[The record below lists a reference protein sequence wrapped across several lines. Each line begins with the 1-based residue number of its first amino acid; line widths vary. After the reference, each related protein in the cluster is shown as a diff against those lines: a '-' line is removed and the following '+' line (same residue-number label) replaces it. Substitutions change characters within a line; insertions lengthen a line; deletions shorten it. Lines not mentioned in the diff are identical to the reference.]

1 MSRAETYSYGQGK
14 VYLAERLAGGEIGAQ
29 RWVGDVSELSIS
41 LNVEDLTHKES
52 YSGNRQEVRK
62 IITAKTG
69 EVSAK
74 FHELSAENLSL
85 ALLGQ
90 STKIESSSVSG
101 EKLPAEIK
109 KGDRIAL
116 AHQNVSSVE
125 IGSLEENTDF
135 IVDSIFGVVEF
146 LKEISSNSDTVS
158 YSYAEV
164 LNVALLT
171 ENPKDLFLRFEGVN
185 LAEDNEWTLVELY
198 KVNFN
203 PTDALSLINSGNELD
218 ALNAKA
224 KILADTTK
232 TGDKTLGRFGRVVK
246 ITK

>member
-1 MSRAETYSYGQGK
+1 
-14 VYLAERLAGGEIGAQ
+14 
-29 RWVGDVSELSIS
+29 
-41 LNVEDLTHKES
+41 
-52 YSGNRQEVRK
+52 
-62 IITAKTG
+62 
-69 EVSAK
+69 
-74 FHELSAENLSL
+74 LSL

-90 STKIESSSVSG
+90 STKIEASSVSG
-101 EKLPAEIK
+101 EKLPEEIK

-116 AHQNVSSVE
+116 AHQNVSSVT
-125 IGSLEENTDF
+125 IGSLVENTDF
-135 IVDSIFGVVEF
+135 IVDATFGVVEF
-146 LKEISSNSDTVS
+146 LKEINSNNDTVS
-158 YSYAEV
+158 YSYGEV

-232 TGDKTLGRFGRVVK
+232 SSNKTLGRFGRVVK

>member
-14 VYLAERLAGGEIGAQ
+14 VYLAERLPSGEIGAQ

-41 LNVEDLTHKES
+41 LNVEDFPHKES

-90 STKIESSSVSG
+90 STKIETGSVSG
-101 EKLPAEIK
+101 EKLPEEIK

-116 AHQNVSSVE
+116 AHQNVSSVT
-125 IGSLEENTDF
+125 IGSLTENTDF
-135 IVDSIFGVVEF
+135 IVDATFGAVEF

-158 YSYAEV
+158 YSYGEV

-232 TGDKTLGRFGRVVK
+232 TGDKTLGRFGRIVK

>member
-14 VYLAERLAGGEIGAQ
+14 VYLAELLPSGDISAQ
-29 RWVGDVSELSIS
+29 RWVGDVSELGIS
-41 LNVEDLTHKES
+41 LNVEDFPHKES

-69 EVSAK
+69 EVTAK
-74 FHELSAENLSL
+74 FHELSIENLAL

-90 STKIESSSVSG
+90 STKIESGSVSG
-101 EKLPAEIK
+101 EKLPAKIQ

-164 LNVALLT
+164 FNVALLT
-171 ENPKDLFLRFEGVN
+171 ENPKNLLLRYEGVN

-218 ALNAKA
+218 ALNLKA

-232 TGDKTLGRFGRVVK
+232 KGDKTLGRFGRIVK
-246 ITK
+246 IIK

>member
-14 VYLAERLAGGEIGAQ
+14 VYLAERLPSGEIGAQ

-41 LNVEDLTHKES
+41 LNVEDFPHKES

-62 IITAKTG
+62 IITARTG